1 VFLFPL
7 IHLRFI
13 EMTPGALAESADVE
27 RAALPPGLPVPMDE
41 PEADLEID
49 EEFLRRVRDA

>member
-1 VFLFPL
+1 
-7 IHLRFI
+7 
-13 EMTPGALAESADVE
+13 MAPGALAESADVE
-27 RAALPPGLPVPMDE
+27 RAALPPGLPVPTDE